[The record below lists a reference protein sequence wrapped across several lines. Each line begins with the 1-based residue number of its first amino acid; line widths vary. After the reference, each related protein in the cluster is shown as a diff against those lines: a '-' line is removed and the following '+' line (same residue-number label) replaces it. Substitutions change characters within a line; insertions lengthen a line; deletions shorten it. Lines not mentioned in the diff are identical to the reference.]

1 VGFIVY
7 GYTAEDT
14 YYTCYALRGGG
25 LPWLQWVQDGVT
37 TVILEIDYND
47 LHPVQFHVKE
57 FLGPFTECTGAY
69 TNFKTD
75 DYYANILCGTMNV
88 ETDAAK
94 LGLCYKLV
102 DISFCGQV
110 HPDP

>member
-1 VGFIVY
+1 V
-7 GYTAEDT
+7 
-14 YYTCYALRGGG
+14 
-25 LPWLQWVQDGVT
+25 
-37 TVILEIDYND
+37 EIDYD
-47 LHPVQFHVKE
+47 ELHPVAFHVRE

-69 TNFKTD
+69 TNFKTS
-75 DYYANILCGTMNV
+75 DYYDNVNCGID
-88 ETDAAK
+88 EIEAEADE